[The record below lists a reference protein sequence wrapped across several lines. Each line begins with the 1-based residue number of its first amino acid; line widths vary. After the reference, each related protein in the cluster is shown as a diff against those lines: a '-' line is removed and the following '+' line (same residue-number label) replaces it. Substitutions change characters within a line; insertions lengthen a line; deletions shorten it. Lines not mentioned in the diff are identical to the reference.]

1 MSWKRA
7 IRPLLLTASV
17 ATLMAIG
24 LCVVPAA
31 NAATGDGSPSDS
43 NIRYFGR
50 WDKSSS
56 TYYAAKW
63 AGGYFRTGFT
73 GTTVKLKQRN
83 TIDLWASIDGNPYV
97 RYTNVNGTVNLTA
110 TRLSSGTHTLS
121 VSYRQVD
128 PWYTGDAVFGG
139 LVLDP
144 GAKTVAPTTSPKLIE
159 FVGDSIT
166 AGITTTNLAL
176 SDYGWLVG
184 EQLGV
189 EHTQIAQSGACLLEL
204 TAAQSTKGVAC
215 VGLQQRFVKTSA
227 ANGSSNWSF
236 SRYTANA
243 VVINLGTN
251 DYYNGVSTSKFQSS
265 YISLI
270 QTIRSKYPNAV
281 IFAMGTLKQW
291 YAAQAKAA
299 VAAVNNAGD
308 KNVFYIDTAGWVT
321 AADLTD
327 GVHPNDAGH
336 RKIAGLLAPII
347 QAKI

>member
-7 IRPLLLTASV
+7 IRPLLLATSA
-17 ATLMAIG
+17 ATLIATG
-24 LCVVPAA
+24 LSVVPAA

-56 TYYAAKW
+56 SYYIANW
-63 AGGYFRTGFT
+63 AGAYFRTGFT

-83 TIDLWASIDGNPYV
+83 AIDLWASIDGKPYV
-97 RYTNVNGTVNLTA
+97 RYTNVKGTVNLTA
-110 TRLSSGTHTLS
+110 TKLSSGNHALV

-128 PWYTGDAVFGG
+128 PWYSGDAVFGG
-139 LVLDP
+139 LVLDS
-144 GAKTVAPTTSPKLIE
+144 GAKTIAPTTSPKLIE

-176 SDYGWLVG
+176 SDYAWLVG

-189 EHTQIAQSGACLLEL
+189 EHTQIAQSGACLREL

-215 VGLQQRFVKTSA
+215 VGMQQRFVKISA
-227 ANGSSNWSF
+227 ADGASNWNF
-236 SRYTANA
+236 SRYTATA

-251 DYYNGVSTSKFQSS
+251 DYYNGVTTANFQSS
-265 YISLI
+265 YISLLH
-270 QTIRSKYPNAV
+270 TIRAKYPNAV
-281 IFAMGTLKQW
+281 IFAMDTLKQW
-291 YAAQAKAA
+291 YAAQAKAS

-336 RKIAGLLAPII
+336 KKIAARLAPII